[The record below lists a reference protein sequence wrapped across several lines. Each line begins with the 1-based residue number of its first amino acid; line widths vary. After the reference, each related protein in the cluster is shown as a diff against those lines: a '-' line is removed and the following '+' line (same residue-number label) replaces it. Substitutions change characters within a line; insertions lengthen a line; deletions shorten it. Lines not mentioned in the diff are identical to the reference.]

1 MPNTFFGLTIGKSGL
16 YTASNAMNTTAH
28 NIANTET
35 KGYCR
40 QISIQR
46 ANKALHIGNATG
58 MIGTVISVILAIVQ
72 LVPHLAV
79 MEAMG
84 SEAFFLLSLWCS
96 PMDGSSRM

>member
-58 MIGTVISVILAIVQ
+58 MIGTGVD
-72 LVPHLAV
+72 LVELIQTRDV
-79 MEAMG
+79 YYDNKYWNNN
-84 SEAFFLLSLWCS
+84 SL
-96 PMDGSSRM
+96 